1 MNKRNGESPTSFTK
15 LLEEWIE
22 YFKEL
27 LNANST
33 TNSDKTPPAEQNIK
47 INTENFTIKKIST
60 AVKSIKTGK
69 SPGNDY
75 NVTPEVL
82 QHGGDHLLNTFGR
95 YSTLSEIMKKRQ
107 HNGKKAIIIPVL
119 KKSSK
124 SMSNFRG
131 IFLMLIAAKVFN
143 FVTHRIYDEISSHLR
158 PFQAAF
164 RRGKSCTE

>member
-33 TNSDKTPPAEQNIK
+33 TNSDKTPPAEQNIT

-60 AVKSIKTGK
+60 TVKSIKTGK

-131 IFLMLIAAKVFN
+131 IFRMFIAAKVFS
-143 FVTHRIYDEISSHLR
+143 FVTHRIYDEFSSHLR